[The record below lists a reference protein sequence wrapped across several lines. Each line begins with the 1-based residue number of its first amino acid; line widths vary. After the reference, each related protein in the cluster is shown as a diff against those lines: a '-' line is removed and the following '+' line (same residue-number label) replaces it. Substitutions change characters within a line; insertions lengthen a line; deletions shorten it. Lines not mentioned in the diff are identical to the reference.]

1 MNEKWNKKY
10 AQSSLPLFGNKPSFI
25 CEKSLAID
33 NKELSPCLFIGDGE
47 GRNSRYM
54 AASDIE
60 VTAIDF
66 SEIATRKA
74 READYKSGLQIT
86 RMVADASKWSACDQ
100 KFKCCFMIFVHVA
113 AHEREAI
120 FLNISSM
127 LHEGAHFFMEGFS
140 QAHLKHRSLG
150 PSDSSLLYDT
160 ETIIHQLPS
169 FRIIKSTVTDEILDD
184 APGHVGLASISR
196 LHFTKTTC

>member
-10 AQSSLPLFGNKPSFI
+10 AVSSLPLFGNKPSFI
-25 CEKSLAID
+25 CKKSLAID

-66 SEIATRKA
+66 SEIATHKA
-74 READYKSGLQIT
+74 RDADYKSGLQIT
-86 RMVADASKWSACDQ
+86 RMVADASKWSAGDQ

-113 AHEREAI
+113 AHERQAV
-120 FLNISSM
+120 FSNISSM
-127 LHEGAHFFMEGFS
+127 LYKGGHFFMEGFS
-140 QAHLKHRSLG
+140 QAHLKHRSFG
-150 PSDSSLLYDT
+150 PSDMGVLYDAKPLY
-160 ETIIHQLPS
+160 ISYPPS
-169 FRIIKSTVTDEILDD
+169 S
-184 APGHVGLASISR
+184 
-196 LHFTKTTC
+196 

>member
-10 AQSSLPLFGNKPSFI
+10 AQSSLPLFSNKPSFI
-25 CEKSLAID
+25 CKKSLIID
-33 NKELSPCLFIGDGE
+33 IKELSPCLFIGDGK

-86 RMVADASKWSACDQ
+86 RMIADASKWSACDQ
-100 KFKCCFMIFVHVA
+100 KFKCCFMISVHAVA
-113 AHEREAI
+113 NEREAI
-120 FLNISSM
+120 FSNISSM
-127 LHEGAHFFMEGFS
+127 LHKSAHFFIEGFS
-140 QAHLKHRSLG
+140 QAHLKHRSFG
-150 PSDSSLLYDT
+150 PSDRGVLYD
-160 ETIIHQLPS
+160 EKTIIHRLPS
-169 FRIIKSTVTDEILDD
+169 FKLINSTVTDAILDD

-196 LHFTKTTC
+196 LHFTKTTR